1 METLAEQKR
10 LRIEQMRA
18 RGIGKYATPGGGD
31 ASAPDASSGGS
42 QHPRAPVAVDT
53 AALIPG
59 HDPWAPPH
67 GWIGAPPCGTL
78 TCDVFVPSKTP
89 LSRRWH
95 DGGRVPPDRRY
106 LPSDALAA
114 ASAAASGR
122 PVKLVVDLTN
132 SSRYYD
138 PVDFEI
144 HGAAHVKVPCV
155 GKDEPPDP
163 VAVSHFVH
171 LVQKFIANQ
180 AAAAAAKDAK
190 DANPNAAAA
199 PKPNAAGVILVHCT
213 HGFNRTG
220 AMLVHYMQRARKW
233 PKLNEHVAEF
243 ARHRPPGIYKPEY
256 LKLLFAEYLER
267 RFSTTKDPPLPEWK
281 RRGWLAAAGGGGED
295 GTSIDAPP
303 LEDADVPPGD
313 LFGDDNDEYVRTRAE
328 SIIDRP
334 GTRGGGNGGGEGAA
348 GGWSENMLRTTAD
361 GNLDGTPMHH
371 DDVLG
376 TPVHE
381 DQADEI
387 KRVVAY
393 LCGANP
399 NATVFPGSQ
408 PVSLARDNMQ
418 IIKRREYHVTW
429 KADGTRYMLL
439 LMKDGTYLIDRKFDV
454 RRVSMRFPAPLRRF
468 GVATHH
474 ATLLDGEM
482 VIDDVNANSHA
493 NANGHANGHDADA
506 NANATP
512 RKQRRRFLAYD
523 MMALMGER
531 LVDRPFAE
539 RLGFIG
545 EYVVK
550 PRNVFL
556 LEAGKSG
563 AYDFSKEPFSTRA
576 KDFSPLA
583 GTEKFVR
590 DFIPKL
596 CHECDGLIFQPSRE
610 KYVVGTLDGL
620 LKWKFTHLNSVDFR
634 LRVNVHGGPELFV
647 GGDRGIE
654 VGPIAEPSAAFE
666 LGLDD
671 DGRAADGT
679 RPELRDLDGKIVE
692 CTWDKTG
699 NKNQGA
705 WKYLRIR
712 SDKDTPNFQTVY
724 KHTLRSILDDITDE
738 EIISFVDG
746 VVSSGGGDGGGG
758 GAKAAPE
765 PRKERQQVA
774 IDDI

>member
-1 METLAEQKR
+1 
-10 LRIEQMRA
+10 
-18 RGIGKYATPGGGD
+18 
-31 ASAPDASSGGS
+31 
-42 QHPRAPVAVDT
+42 
-53 AALIPG
+53 
-59 HDPWAPPH
+59 PH

-313 LFGDDNDEYVRTRAE
+313 LFGDDNDEY
-328 SIIDRP
+328 
-334 GTRGGGNGGGEGAA
+334 
-348 GGWSENMLRTTAD
+348 
-361 GNLDGTPMHH
+361 
-371 DDVLG
+371 
-376 TPVHE
+376 
-381 DQADEI
+381 ADEI

-482 VIDDVNANSHA
+482 VIDD
-493 NANGHANGHDADA
+493 
-506 NANATP
+506 
-512 RKQRRRFLAYD
+512 QRRRFLAYD

-634 LRVNVHGGPELFV
+634 LRVNVHGGPELF
-647 GGDRGIE
+647 
-654 VGPIAEPSAAFE
+654 

-746 VVSSGGGDGGGG
+746 VV
-758 GAKAAPE
+758 
-765 PRKERQQVA
+765 
-774 IDDI
+774 